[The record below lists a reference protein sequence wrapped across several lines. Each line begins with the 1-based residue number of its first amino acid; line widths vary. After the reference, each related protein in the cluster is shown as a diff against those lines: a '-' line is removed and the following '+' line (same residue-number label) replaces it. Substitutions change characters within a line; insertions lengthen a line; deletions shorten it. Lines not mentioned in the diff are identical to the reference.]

1 MDEACLL
8 CFVGK
13 HRPGHGESYW
23 QSFTLCVPGMTIFPL
38 EVRRIVT
45 LLPVIPLGKSVVVKG
60 PILAE
65 ASRHKEH

>member
-1 MDEACLL
+1 MFAL
-8 CFVGK
+8 FVGK

-23 QSFTLCVPGMTIFPL
+23 QSFTLGVPHMTIFPL

-45 LLPVIPLGKSVVVKG
+45 LLHVIPPGKSVVVEG

-65 ASRHKEH
+65 PSRP